1 MEYVRL
7 GDLYSIS
14 KGKKVE
20 ELEIKHDAAIRY
32 IQIEDLR
39 NNNNLKYC
47 LDTDK
52 YVKVTENDIIIAWD
66 GANAGTIGYGLKGAI
81 GSTLAAL
88 KTDSQDI
95 YTKYIGYYLSSKS
108 QYLRDKCTGATI
120 PHIQRSILES
130 IKIPLLSL
138 EEQIKV
144 SNILD
149 QAQEL
154 IDKRKAQIEAL
165 DELIQSV
172 FNNMFGDVFL
182 NRSGW
187 KECFLEELC
196 EEIVDCPHST
206 PIYSEGVTQYPC
218 IRTSEISNGYIKWD
232 SMKYLDEEEYFKRV
246 KRLIPKPGDVV
257 YAREGT
263 FGDAIIIPNSTEM
276 CLGQRVMLFRTK
288 SDVNAVF
295 FWGMIRSNGVYHQ
308 ALNNTSGSTVGHVN
322 IKDIKKFKCLVVPL
336 ELQNKFAEIV
346 ESIEKQ
352 KELLNESLVELE
364 DNFNSLMQRV
374 FKGQLF

>member
-1 MEYVRL
+1 
-7 GDLYSIS
+7 
-14 KGKKVE
+14 
-20 ELEIKHDAAIRY
+20 
-32 IQIEDLR
+32 
-39 NNNNLKYC
+39 
-47 LDTDK
+47 
-52 YVKVTENDIIIAWD
+52 
-66 GANAGTIGYGLKGAI
+66 
-81 GSTLAAL
+81 
-88 KTDSQDI
+88 
-95 YTKYIGYYLSSKS
+95 
-108 QYLRDKCTGATI
+108 
-120 PHIQRSILES
+120 
-130 IKIPLLSL
+130 
-138 EEQIKV
+138 
-144 SNILD
+144 
-149 QAQEL
+149 
-154 IDKRKAQIEAL
+154 
-165 DELIQSV
+165 
-172 FNNMFGDVFL
+172 MFGDVFL